1 MSCSLNVRCLLSA
14 QILQNNS
21 CTVLQF
27 FILINT
33 LSGTRSWRMVIGTPP
48 SLSFFTGFIW
58 WDKVW
63 YVVAAPGPYLF
74 FFSCCTRPL
83 VCPRC
88 NGWAPPLFCPSRNT
102 RPRTCYNSYTI
113 PQVIQNR
120 LIFIKNLG
128 QTSRIQI
135 HEIKTNFGKL
145 RPFRSVPSPII
156 L

>member
-1 MSCSLNVRCLLSA
+1 MFVVCTDSAEQQLYSSSILHSYQHIVRYKILENGYWNPPPLS
-14 QILQNNS
+14 
-21 CTVLQF
+21 
-27 FILINT
+27 
-33 LSGTRSWRMVIGTPP
+33 
-48 SLSFFTGFIW
+48 
-58 WDKVW
+58 
-63 YVVAAPGPYLF
+63 LF
-74 FFSCCTRPL
+74 FYRVYMMRQSLICCRSARSCCTRPL

-145 RPFRSVPSPII
+145 RPFRSVPSPIM

>member
-48 SLSFFTGFIW
+48 PLS
-58 WDKVW
+58 
-63 YVVAAPGPYLF
+63 LF
-74 FFSCCTRPL
+74 FYRVYMMRQSLICCRSARSCCTRPL

-113 PQVIQNR
+113 PVVIQNR
-120 LIFIKNLG
+120 LIFLKNLG